1 MTHTDPSPLLT
12 KFQKYGVIK
21 IKRIPCEREAVE
33 DDVLVKV
40 DDPDDAL
47 TRVILEDSG
56 GQSSP
61 DLLQVPHPV
70 FLQKLVFGQFCI
82 VNIWMLKFDIFCDS
96 HTVEV

>member
-1 MTHTDPSPLLT
+1 MP
-12 KFQKYGVIK
+12 F
-21 IKRIPCEREAVE
+21 EREAVE
-33 DDVLVKV
+33 EDVVVKV
-40 DDPDDAL
+40 DHPDDAL
-47 TRVILEDSG
+47 PHVILEDGG

-61 DLLQVPHPV
+61 DLLQVPHSV